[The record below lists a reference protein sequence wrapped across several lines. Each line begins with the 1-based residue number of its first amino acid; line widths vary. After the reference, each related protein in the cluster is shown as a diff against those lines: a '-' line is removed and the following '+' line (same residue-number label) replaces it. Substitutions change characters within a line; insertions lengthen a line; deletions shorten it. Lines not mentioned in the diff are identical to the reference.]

1 MSTACIVATVRQ
13 TVEFF
18 LGRSTAWQRVATG
31 VWLRGKVYGEGGYED
46 GGYRLNRSHRSPDGG
61 VFPGEIH
68 RLAAGGYGSVVT
80 GEGLR

>member
-13 TVEFF
+13 TVGFF